1 MSELPASNSFESLRR
16 HTSAR
21 VAIGRTGHSEPL
33 AASLS
38 FKMAHAH
45 ARDAVFAKLDVDVLR
60 DSLAAFN
67 LPVLHLST
75 KAMDRRTYLQRPDWG
90 RVLSEAS
97 AIKIGEQGD
106 MEADIAIVLADGLSA
121 VALQRHAV
129 ALLEQVIPLL
139 IGSGWQ
145 MAPISII
152 EQGRVAVADEIGSLL
167 KAKLSIILIG
177 ERPGL
182 SAADSLGAYIT
193 FKPSPGTT
201 DEARNC
207 ISNIRPEG
215 LPYAAAAEKIGY
227 LVNEALRRQISG
239 VLLKDESDLMLG
251 E

>member
-1 MSELPASNSFESLRR
+1 MSELPAPNSLESLRR

-45 ARDAVFAKLDVDVLR
+45 ARDAVFANLDVDAMR
-60 DSLAAFN
+60 ESLSIFQ
-67 LPVLHLST
+67 LPMLHLAT
-75 KAMDRRTYLQRPDWG
+75 KATDRRTYLQRPDWG
-90 RVLSEAS
+90 RVLSEDAADTVKAHAGDEVDV
-97 AIKIGEQGD
+97 AII
-106 MEADIAIVLADGLSA
+106 LADGLSA

-129 ALLEQVIPLL
+129 ALLELVTPQL
-139 IGSGWQ
+139 IGLGWRL
-145 MAPISII
+145 APLSIV

-167 KAKLSIILIG
+167 KAKLSMILIG

-182 SAADSLGAYIT
+182 SAADSLGVYIT
-193 FKPSPGTT
+193 YQPSPGTT

-215 LPYAAAAEKIGY
+215 LPYTAAAEKIGY

-239 VLLKDESDLMLG
+239 VLLKDESDLLLG

>member
-1 MSELPASNSFESLRR
+1 
-16 HTSAR
+16 
-21 VAIGRTGHSEPL
+21 
-33 AASLS
+33 
-38 FKMAHAH
+38 
-45 ARDAVFAKLDVDVLR
+45 
-60 DSLAAFN
+60 
-67 LPVLHLST
+67 
-75 KAMDRRTYLQRPDWG
+75 
-90 RVLSEAS
+90 LSEAS

-139 IGSGWQ
+139 ISSGWQ